1 MAFFLATLSFWCE
14 PAKKT
19 PFTLAVRGVSW
30 KIVTICVTP
39 VTRNHWSSTSLLQTY
54 TSIPYR
60 PAQSRQSSLLSELR
74 SLLWTAGLRIR
85 QRCCLAPDAFLL
97 WNRPRY
103 PSRTGYLAHFHR
115 FSAPGPQLMRRF
127 SKYFSETI
135 NPAVARFAVLINVIL
150 SQIHWNSLKTA
161 KLTFKSRLR
170 WGLWA
175 WFSLELAH
183 NRSIK

>member
-1 MAFFLATLSFWCE
+1 MSFRCE
-14 PAKKT
+14 RAKKT
-19 PFTLAVRGVSW
+19 PFTLAVRGASW
-30 KIVTICVTP
+30 KIMIICVTP
-39 VTRNHWSSTSLLQTY
+39 VTQNHWSSTSLLQTY
-54 TSIPYR
+54 PSIPYR

-135 NPAVARFAVLINVIL
+135 NPAVARFAVLVNVIL